1 MLRLS
6 ARCCSLLLVLA
17 LAALPLAGEVYHVK
31 LRNGSVIDTAY
42 QPVQASWDPS
52 LALVLTDVGNWI
64 GLEQSDI
71 EGVESETQVRGFG
84 VAINTSTIAIGWA
97 PNDAIDPAT
106 QQQNAPTA
114 TDLAIQKLAQEQQQR
129 ATYTVQQ
136 GVSSEQTQGIPS
148 GLAGYGG
155 YGGGAPAGLPGYR
168 PPNTPST
175 PVMAPVPSIQTPPV
189 AAPASATPP
198 TSTAPP
204 GPG

>member
-31 LRNGSVIDTAY
+31 LRNGAIIDTAY

-64 GLEQSDI
+64 GLKQSDL

-136 GVSSEQTQGIPS
+136 GVSSEQTQGIPG

-155 YGGGAPAGLPGYR
+155 YGGAPAGLAGYR

-175 PVMAPVPSIQTPPV
+175 PVMAPVPSAPV
-189 AAPASATPP
+189 AAPAAPTP